1 MSNRSVITLFQH
13 MSEQLESIVAMLGS
27 VRTSLTY
34 YRTNDPAAEN
44 HSDIVVRA
52 IDQLTQE
59 FDHVNLD
66 LNDSLRRL
74 RQRIDQLNLLYDI
87 TSQLNDQIS
96 LNQVIE
102 LTMDAMWQK
111 APLNFVVVILGDT
124 ELGPYHYKNMRGVS
138 DAWRFLGRECPF
150 PLWGLLA
157 RALIPHLDPEKP
169 DYLIVD
175 DMRTEQRPL
184 PEEFPWMKREGSL
197 MILPLRIQ
205 KTVSGALLL
214 GRNEVEGFSNPELC
228 EDYTEIAKSAARA
241 LQLAQVHQELQER
254 ISQLVGLQLFTRS
267 MTNAKSFDE
276 VIDLLTQ
283 GVIEMAGKATV
294 HIMIDPRFTY
304 DRLHAGQL
312 THQSTQWIESFSD
325 DPKTFQIY
333 VAPLYENQKSAE
345 LSAYIYRLVEWTM
358 QAGQPVFYDPQMAGE
373 SLEQFYYN
381 ESGRALLVPIVNN
394 ERTIGVIHVVA
405 PDRPQPFDESDMVML
420 RTIANTTVM
429 ILNNLQA

>member
-1 MSNRSVITLFQH
+1 MSNRSVITLFQQ
-13 MSEQLESIVAMLGS
+13 MSEQLESIVAMLGT
-27 VRTSLTY
+27 VRLALSY
-34 YRTNDPAAEN
+34 YRINNPADEN
-44 HSDIVVRA
+44 GADVTIREIAQV
-52 IDQLTQE
+52 TQE
-59 FDHVNLD
+59 FDGMNAD
-66 LNDSLRRL
+66 LNDSVRKL

-87 TSQLNDQIS
+87 TNQLNDQIS

-111 APLNFVVVILGDT
+111 APLNFAVVILGDT

-150 PLWGLLA
+150 PLWGVLA

-276 VIDLLTQ
+276 VIELLTQ

-294 HIMIDPRFTY
+294 HIMIDPQFTH
-304 DRLHAGQL
+304 DRLHIEPPNQL
-312 THQSTQWIESFSD
+312 VESFSSN
-325 DPKTFQIY
+325 PKTFQIY
-333 VAPLYENQKSAE
+333 VTSLYENQKSTE
-345 LSAYIYRLVEWTM
+345 LSAYIYRLIEWTM
-358 QAGQPVFYDPQMAGE
+358 QAGQPVFYDPQVAGE

-394 ERTIGVIHVVA
+394 ERTIGVIHIVA

>member
-1 MSNRSVITLFQH
+1 MSNRSVITLFQQ
-13 MSEQLESIVAMLGS
+13 MSERLESIVAMLDS
-27 VRTSLTY
+27 VRLSVDP
-34 YRTNDPAAEN
+34 YRTTEFVVENAEEAT
-44 HSDIVVRA
+44 IREIEQV
-52 IDQLTQE
+52 TQE
-59 FDHVNLD
+59 FARMNVE
-66 LNDSLRRL
+66 LNDSLRKL

-87 TSQLNDQIS
+87 TSQLSDQIS

-124 ELGPYHYKNMRGVS
+124 ELGPYHYQNMRGIS
-138 DAWRFLGRECPF
+138 DAWRFLGRGCPF

-157 RALIPHLDPEKP
+157 RALIPHLDPDKP

-175 DMRTEQRPL
+175 DMQTEQRPL

-205 KTVSGALLL
+205 KAVSGALLL

-241 LQLAQVHQELQER
+241 LQLAQAHQELQER

-276 VIDLLTQ
+276 VIELLTQ
-283 GVIEMAGKATV
+283 GVIEMAGKASV
-294 HIMIDPRFTY
+294 SIMFDPRFIHNHV
-304 DRLHAGQL
+304 HAGRLMQVIENFS
-312 THQSTQWIESFSD
+312 STANAI
-325 DPKTFQIY
+325 QIY
-333 VAPLYENQKSAE
+333 VAPIYENQKPME
-345 LSAYIYRLVEWTM
+345 LSTYIYRLVEWTM
-358 QAGQPVFYDPQMAGE
+358 QAGQPIFYDPQE
-373 SLEQFYYN
+373 SSESPEQFYYN

-405 PDRPQPFDESDMVML
+405 PDRLQPFNESDMVML

-429 ILNNLQA
+429 ILNNLQ